1 MVGSPQ
7 AVVDT
12 IQLVAGGSAKS
23 ESKIADFFI
32 FFYSLHDER
41 AGVPENARL
50 LQM

>member
-1 MVGSPQ
+1 MGSPQ

-12 IQLVAGGSAKS
+12 IQLVAGGSTEHEA
-23 ESKIADFFI
+23 EVADQFI